1 LESNSFA
8 NQLLQSVFPCP
19 SGRRA
24 LYLLKTAVM
33 LRHEAS
39 LPTAGR
45 CFIVCRF
52 FVPQNDYVNDLL
64 QFKKMPLQYGLGGKY
79 RGIFN
84 VSPGE
89 MEKAKTLT

>member
-1 LESNSFA
+1 LIVEWFYFKIVLSSVCFNNLESNSFT

-24 LYLLKTAVM
+24 LYLLKTAVI

-52 FVPQNDYVNDLL
+52 FVPQNDNVNDLL
-64 QFKKMPLQYGLGGKY
+64 QFKKMPLQYG
-79 RGIFN
+79 
-84 VSPGE
+84 
-89 MEKAKTLT
+89 